1 MTDNRITALYCR
13 YSYDDGTVSYDGQY
27 RDSQGYDVLYQI
39 RKTKKGIF
47 DETLLIVGDVE
58 DYEQEHYTTK
68 DGVNVELAYSSS
80 NGAALIMIN
89 REDSFITVNV
99 SGGLYSKM
107 DGDEYIDG
115 EFTKERFMEFVDAF
129 DFSALK

>member
-1 MTDNRITALYCR
+1 
-13 YSYDDGTVSYDGQY
+13 
-27 RDSQGYDVLYQI
+27 
-39 RKTKKGIF
+39 
-47 DETLLIVGDVE
+47 
-58 DYEQEHYTTK
+58 
-68 DGVNVELAYSSS
+68 
-80 NGAALIMIN
+80 MIN